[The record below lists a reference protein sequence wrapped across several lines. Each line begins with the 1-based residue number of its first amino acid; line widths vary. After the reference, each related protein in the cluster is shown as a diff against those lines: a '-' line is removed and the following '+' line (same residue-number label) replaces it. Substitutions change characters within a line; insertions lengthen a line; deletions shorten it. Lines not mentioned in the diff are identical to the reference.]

1 MKGIPV
7 IKSRWTAA
15 ALLAAAGAA
24 GAIVAAPLASANP
37 VQTECTNAGNIVS
50 GTSTVCQSPGNAQIT
65 SSPGQLGETQ
75 WGMWPW
81 GYGGGYG
88 IGVL

>member
-1 MKGIPV
+1 MIN
-7 IKSRWTAA
+7 SRWTTA

-24 GAIVAAPLASANP
+24 GAIIAAPSASAEPTN
-37 VQTECTNAGNIVS
+37 CTNAGNIVS

-81 GYGGGYG
+81 GYGGYGG
-88 IGVL
+88 IGIL

>member
-1 MKGIPV
+1 M
-7 IKSRWTAA
+7 KSRFTVA

-24 GAIVAAPLASANP
+24 GAIMAAPLASAEPHTN
-37 VQTECTNAGNIVS
+37 CTQAGNIVS

-81 GYGGGYG
+81 GGGMW
-88 IGVL
+88 VL

>member
-1 MKGIPV
+1 M
-7 IKSRWTAA
+7 IKSRWTTAT
-15 ALLAAAGAA
+15 LLAAAGAA
-24 GAIVAAPLASANP
+24 GAIIAAPLASAEP
-37 VQTECTNAGNIVS
+37 TTCTNAGNIVS

-88 IGVL
+88 IGIL

>member
-1 MKGIPV
+1 MST
-7 IKSRWTAA
+7 SRWTAA
-15 ALLAAAGAA
+15 TLLAAAGAA
-24 GAIVAAPLASANP
+24 GAILTAPLASAVP
-37 VQTECTNAGNIVS
+37 GDTTCTQAGNQIS

-65 SSPGQLGETQ
+65 SSPGALGATQ

-81 GYGGGYG
+81 MGG

>member
-1 MKGIPV
+1 M
-7 IKSRWTAA
+7 KSRLTVA

-24 GAIVAAPLASANP
+24 GAIMAAPLASAEP
-37 VQTECTNAGNIVS
+37 PRTDCTQAGNIVS

-81 GYGGGYG
+81 GGGMW
-88 IGVL
+88 VL

>member
-1 MKGIPV
+1 M
-7 IKSRWTAA
+7 KSRFTVA

-24 GAIVAAPLASANP
+24 GAIMAAPIASAEPTN
-37 VQTECTNAGNIVS
+37 CTNTGNIVS
-50 GTSTVCQSPGNAQIT
+50 GTSNVCTSPGNAQIT

-81 GYGGGYG
+81 GGGMWA
-88 IGVL
+88 L

>member
-1 MKGIPV
+1 M

-24 GAIVAAPLASANP
+24 GAIVAAPLASAQP
-37 VQTECTNAGNIVS
+37 MSCTNTGNIVS
-50 GTSTVCQSPGNAQIT
+50 GTSNVCTSPGNAQIT

-75 WGMWPW
+75 FGMWPW
-81 GYGGGYG
+81 GYGGYGG
-88 IGVL
+88 IGIL

>member
-1 MKGIPV
+1 MKGTLV

-24 GAIVAAPLASANP
+24 GAVIAAPLASAEPTN
-37 VQTECTNAGNIVS
+37 CTNAGNIVS
-50 GTSTVCQSPGNAQIT
+50 GTSTVCSSPGNAQIT

-75 WGMWPW
+75 FGMWPW
-81 GYGGGYG
+81 GYGGYGG
-88 IGVL
+88 IGIL

>member
-1 MKGIPV
+1 M

-15 ALLAAAGAA
+15 ALFAAAGAA
-24 GAIVAAPLASANP
+24 GAIAIAAAPLASAEPTSCN
-37 VQTECTNAGNIVS
+37 NAGSIVS
-50 GTSTVCQSPGNAQIT
+50 GSSTVCQSPGNAQIT

-81 GYGGGYG
+81 GYGGYGG
-88 IGVL
+88 IGIL

>member
-1 MKGIPV
+1 M
-7 IKSRWTAA
+7 KSRLTVATM
-15 ALLAAAGAA
+15 LAAAGAA
-24 GAIVAAPLASANP
+24 GALLAAPLASAEP
-37 VQTECTNAGNIVS
+37 PHTSCTQAGNIVS

-81 GYGGGYG
+81 GGGMW
-88 IGVL
+88 VL